1 MRSEVAFTE
10 LRIMQFASLKVATHF
25 QIIHVCVWNSPAEIP
40 RVKFVAARTNVW
52 LYLQRKVLFDFIR
65 IYTHQKSEQQS
76 KLCFWV
82 SQKIKINYS

>member
-10 LRIMQFASLKVATHF
+10 LRIMQFASLKVASHF

-52 LYLQRKVLFDFIR
+52 LYLQRKVFFDFIR
-65 IYTHQKSEQQS
+65 IYTPKKVSNNQS
-76 KLCFWV
+76 YASGCRRKLR
-82 SQKIKINYS
+82 